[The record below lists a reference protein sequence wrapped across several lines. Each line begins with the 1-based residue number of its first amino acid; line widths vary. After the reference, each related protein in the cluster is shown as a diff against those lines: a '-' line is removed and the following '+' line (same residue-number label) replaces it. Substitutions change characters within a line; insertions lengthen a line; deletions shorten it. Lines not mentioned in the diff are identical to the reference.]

1 MTIRIRSFSRW
12 IGVIGAFLVLGQPS
26 SAIAQVGR
34 KISMEGYPSMK
45 EGSPELVLLE
55 VVDFQCPYCGQG
67 AREVLP
73 EIHEN
78 FVHTGKVE
86 LVYLGLPLQM
96 HSQAFKAAEAAACA
110 GDQKKFW
117 QMHDALFE
125 NQRALAPDQLQGYAE
140 ELGLDVATFQKCLA
154 SGRHDAEIRS
164 SVRVAHSLG
173 ITGTPAYVLAR
184 RIPGGD
190 KVQILDIVHS
200 LPSYEELEKKLN
212 TLLASK

>member
-1 MTIRIRSFSRW
+1 MAISIRSVWRSLS
-12 IGVIGAFLVLGQPS
+12 VIGAFLALGQSS

-34 KISMEGYPSMK
+34 KMSVEGYPSMK

-55 VVDFQCPYCGQG
+55 LADFQCPYCGQG

-73 EIHEN
+73 QIHEN

-86 LVYLGLPLQM
+86 LVYLNLPLPM

-117 QMHDALFE
+117 EMHDVLFE

-140 ELGLDVATFQKCLA
+140 KLGLDVATFQKCLA

-173 ITGTPAYVLAR
+173 IRGTPAYVLAR
-184 RIPGGD
+184 RIAGGD
-190 KVQILDIVHS
+190 KVLILEIVHGL
-200 LPSYEELEKKLN
+200 LPYEELEKKLN
-212 TLLASK
+212 AFLASK